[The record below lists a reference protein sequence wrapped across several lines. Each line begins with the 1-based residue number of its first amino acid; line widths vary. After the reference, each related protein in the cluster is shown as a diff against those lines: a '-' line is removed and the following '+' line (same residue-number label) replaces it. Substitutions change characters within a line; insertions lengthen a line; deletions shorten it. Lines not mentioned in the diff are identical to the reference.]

1 MPAIALLAGHR
12 KQNAHCMSLVQVS
25 WMLASD
31 KNRTL
36 TYEAG
41 DIAELHI
48 ASWKRNPELLK
59 AGFMGHLHDLLLLD
73 DLAIKHAALKEG
85 LANLGTRLRAGLTR
99 ERSSLA
105 GYVQPHAPLLS

>member
-12 KQNAHCMSLVQVS
+12 KQNAHCMSLVQVP
-25 WMLASD
+25 WTPASD
-31 KNRTL
+31 KNRIL

-59 AGFMGHLHDLLLLD
+59 AGFMGRLHNLILLD

-99 ERSSLA
+99 GRSSLA